1 MSVHPMDV
9 QYTSERAQTGNETV
23 LFGAQ
28 VPMFIEFRLRETVQ
42 KHPGAYNDAL
52 DT

>member
-1 MSVHPMDV
+1 MSVHLMDV

-28 VPMFIEFRLRETVQ
+28 ALMFLEFRIRETVQ
-42 KHPGAYNDAL
+42 KHQGAL